1 MNEVTT
7 ESTQTTYP
15 ALNDFETD
23 VFNECYPVMDSLLP
37 EGNFRSE
44 YVSEYKSLP
53 LCTLVRMDSIPDWKR
68 ESTSDE
74 EDYAIET
81 YEARAY
87 ADSMEECKS
96 IMNALA
102 EKLRS
107 MNFRR
112 LTMRPVLNGNDTRV
126 QQIVARFEHCIDSQG
141 RMFRT

>member
-1 MNEVTT
+1 MSEVTPN
-7 ESTQTTYP
+7 ESTPEYP

-44 YVSEYKSLP
+44 YVREYESLP

-74 EDYAIET
+74 EDYSIET

-87 ADSMEECKS
+87 ADSMEECKAV
-96 IMNALA
+96 MNTLA
-102 EKLRS
+102 AKLRS

-126 QQIVARFEHCIDSQG
+126 QQIVARFEHSIDSQG

>member
-1 MNEVTT
+1 MSEVTT

-74 EDYAIET
+74 EDLTIET

-112 LTMRPVLNGNDTRV
+112 LTMRPVLNGGDTRV
-126 QQIVARFEHCIDSQG
+126 QQIVARFEHSIDSKG